1 VRALAVAAV
10 TFAALAAAPAAR
22 AQTFTVDGT
31 ADTPSGAP
39 CSLDVCPSIR
49 AALSAAGQSVGADT
63 IVIGPGDYQ
72 LDQGKLLIDTP
83 VTLAGAGARSTIVRG
98 RAAFRVVE
106 VAAGVEAT
114 ITGLTLRD
122 GTADN
127 TSSFRPGGDVVNSG
141 TLTLDR
147 VTIAGGHASSGGGVA
162 NTSGTLS
169 ITRSAIVGN
178 FADIG
183 GADSGGILNFG
194 GGTLTVSDST
204 IAGNR
209 ASLAGALLSWGGSAG
224 APNRTTLTRVTVA
237 GNVATARGIGGLG
250 HDTVDSLTATG
261 SIVAGNTFAQQPSNC
276 DTPLTSG
283 GGNVESGTDCGFTST
298 GDLQNTDPQLATAP
312 DQTGPTDVY
321 PIAATSPAVDRFAC
335 TGADQRGVARPQGSA
350 CDAGA
355 YELAVAGGTDPSPG
369 ATPLPATP
377 TPTVTPTPV
386 PTPQYGRSAVATP
399 SGGTVRVR
407 VPGSNRYVV
416 LSTTTTIPFG
426 SLLDTRHGRIQ
437 LSSQPKPGA
446 APQQATFY
454 DGLFKLT
461 QTRGITTLT
470 LVEALAPC
478 PKHAAAAA
486 KRPKTRR
493 LWGNGSGSFRTQG
506 RYSAATVRGTKWLVQ
521 DSCSGTLTRVA
532 KGVVTVRDS
541 VRRRTIVV
549 RAGHHYL
556 ARPRR

>member
-1 VRALAVAAV
+1 
-10 TFAALAAAPAAR
+10 
-22 AQTFTVDGT
+22 
-31 ADTPSGAP
+31 
-39 CSLDVCPSIR
+39 
-49 AALSAAGQSVGADT
+49 
-63 IVIGPGDYQ
+63 
-72 LDQGKLLIDTP
+72 LIATP
-83 VTLAGAGARSTIVRG
+83 VTLTGAGARSTIVRG
-98 RAAFRVVE
+98 SSGFRVVE
-106 VAAGVEAT
+106 VAAGVDAT
-114 ITGLTLRD
+114 ISGLTLRD

-127 TSSFRPGGDVVNSG
+127 TSSFRPGGDVLNSG

-147 VTIAGGHASSGGGVA
+147 VTVAGGHASSGGGVA
-162 NTSGTLS
+162 NTGGTLA
-169 ITRSAIVGN
+169 ITRSAVVGN

-209 ASLAGALLSWGGSAG
+209 AWLAGAFLSWGGSAD
-224 APNRTTLTRVTVA
+224 APNRTTLTRVTVT

-250 HDTVDSLTATG
+250 HDTVDSVTATG

-283 GGNVESGTDCGFTST
+283 GGNVESGTDCGFTSA
-298 GDLQNTDPQLATAP
+298 GDLQSADPQLAAAA
-312 DQTGPTDVY
+312 DQSGPTDVY
-321 PIAATSPAVDRFAC
+321 PIAATSPAVDRIAC
-335 TGADQRGVARPQGSA
+335 TGTDQRNLARPQGSA

-355 YELAVAGGTDPSPG
+355 YEVAVASSTDP
-369 ATPLPATP
+369 TP
-377 TPTVTPTPV
+377 TPTPTTTPAPTPTPTQTPA
-386 PTPQYGRSAVATP
+386 PTPRYGKSAVATP
-399 SGGTVRVR
+399 AGGTVRVR
-407 VPGSNRYVV
+407 VPGSKHYVV
-416 LSTTTTIPFG
+416 LSSTTKIPFG
-426 SLLDTRHGRIQ
+426 SVLDTRHGRIV
-437 LSSQPKPGA
+437 LASQPKPGA
-446 APQQATFY
+446 APQHATFY

-478 PKHAAAAA
+478 PRHAAAAR
-486 KRPKTRR
+486 KRPKQRR
-493 LWGNGSGSFRTQG
+493 LWGNGSGSFRTRG

-532 KGVVTVRDS
+532 RGVVKVRDS

-549 RAGHHYL
+549 RAGHRYL